1 MDLKI
6 ASHAGFCFGVRRAV
20 ETTQALLRS
29 GEAVYTLG
37 PIIHN
42 PQVVASL
49 EAEGARVASSPLD
62 VPSGATAVIRAHG
75 VGRET
80 VEILNGR
87 GIRVVDAACPFV
99 KRIHELADQ
108 AAASGRDVLVIG
120 DGAHPEVQG
129 ILGWARGRGRAIGS
143 EEDVKALE
151 LDRSADRKSVV

>member
-29 GEAVYTLG
+29 GETVYTLG

-62 VPSGATAVIRAHG
+62 VPLGATAVIRAHG

-87 GIRVVDAACPFV
+87 GVHVVDAACPFV

-108 AAASGRDVLVIG
+108 AAASLLLL
-120 DGAHPEVQG
+120 A
-129 ILGWARGRGRAIGS
+129 
-143 EEDVKALE
+143 
-151 LDRSADRKSVV
+151 